1 MGLKPIISNQKQL
14 SNRTKEEAV
23 CNTTRTNLS
32 GVTIEKIVMKKSMKD
47 LTLTIKINHLTN
59 DSRHKSLI
67 VKEVNKRNSLIKT
80 HLKLFKFVAR
90 ADLLFVGRLS
100 LLVKLDLLLQLASL
114 LFNLLREKK
123 GQFQLMK
130 MVAIWT

>member
-1 MGLKPIISNQKQL
+1 M
-14 SNRTKEEAV
+14 
-23 CNTTRTNLS
+23 
-32 GVTIEKIVMKKSMKD
+32 
-47 LTLTIKINHLTN
+47 
-59 DSRHKSLI
+59 
-67 VKEVNKRNSLIKT
+67 NKRNSLIKT

-100 LLVKLDLLLQLASL
+100 LLVNLDLLLQLVSL
-114 LFNLLREKK
+114 LFSLLKEKK